1 MRPRLS
7 LRPDRQRRFRLQLV
21 CVLAAL
27 LLAVSACVPAA
38 PTPTDVGVVGSIP
51 GFDKPWDI
59 AFAPDGTALIT
70 ERGGTLAAVV
80 GGSRRLVAAV
90 PGVVAAGE
98 GGLMGLEVD
107 PGFATNRTIYMCL
120 AHGTGSVV
128 IDVRVVSAVV
138 GAGYSGLTS
147 LTPLLTGIDAGAGN
161 RHLGCRLAIGPDA
174 MLWVT
179 TGDAARGSNPQ
190 DPDSLAGKVL
200 RLTTGGDPAPGN
212 PGGALD
218 PYVYTLGHRNPQGLA
233 FRPSDGAAFSVE
245 HGPGCD
251 DEINLLTAGA
261 NYGWAPTG
269 GTGGYGEA
277 VPMTFAGGVP
287 SVWSSGCPTIAPS
300 GAAFVSGP
308 QWGQWDGQLVVAVLK
323 GSQLR
328 FVRLDGYAVAG
339 TDVRITD
346 RGRLRAVEMGPD
358 GALWVAQDSTNG
370 SILRIAPD

>member
-147 LTPLLTGIDAGAGN
+147 LTPLSYFAPAVVSSTALTMCCIS
-161 RHLGCRLAIGPDA
+161 P
-174 MLWVT
+174 
-179 TGDAARGSNPQ
+179 
-190 DPDSLAGKVL
+190 
-200 RLTTGGDPAPGN
+200 
-212 PGGALD
+212 
-218 PYVYTLGHRNPQGLA
+218 
-233 FRPSDGAAFSVE
+233 
-245 HGPGCD
+245 
-251 DEINLLTAGA
+251 
-261 NYGWAPTG
+261 
-269 GTGGYGEA
+269 
-277 VPMTFAGGVP
+277 
-287 SVWSSGCPTIAPS
+287 
-300 GAAFVSGP
+300 
-308 QWGQWDGQLVVAVLK
+308 
-323 GSQLR
+323 
-328 FVRLDGYAVAG
+328 
-339 TDVRITD
+339 
-346 RGRLRAVEMGPD
+346 
-358 GALWVAQDSTNG
+358 
-370 SILRIAPD
+370 